1 MVKVKNVVAAAL
13 MFCASAAMASNFRV
27 ADQLYLLAGAH
38 AGGISGTFLSDVYI
52 SNLSSDP
59 VGVTLIFSA
68 STAGTQQTFGNS
80 GSSGGTPWFVL
91 QPNERR
97 EIVDFFAAP
106 QAQGG
111 LGFTSPQFGQVI
123 FNACKQGGNCDVT
136 TCPGSAPGTP
146 ALTCPDFRNI
156 SVESRIYSIPPGTV
170 LANNPPTTGQLFSGL
185 PWYTF
190 VSSDAASA
198 GLDKIFI
205 TGLRNTT
212 LYRSNLGFVNASQ
225 FSTTTLVVKLFNGAT
240 NAQIGSNATVTLAP
254 LGHTQLNINNN
265 ALFPSFTGSTATNAY
280 VTVEQTNTQ
289 PTTDAAANGCS
300 NGCPAFFAYGSVLD
314 NQSGDAT
321 TLEPQYMKALT
332 DAAINCIYN
341 LSCKGSFNPRRAV
354 KH

>member
-13 MFCASAAMASNFRV
+13 MFCASAAMASNFRA
-27 ADQLYLLAGAH
+27 ADQVYILAGAH

-52 SNLSSDP
+52 SNLTPDA
-59 VGVTLIFSA
+59 VGVSIIY
-68 STAGTQQTFGNS
+68 STSSGGAQQTFGS
-80 GSSGGTPWFVL
+80 AATPWFVL
-91 QPNERR
+91 QPSERR
-97 EIVDFFAAP
+97 EIVDFFASP
-106 QAQGG
+106 QSQGG
-111 LGFTSPQFGQVI
+111 LGLASAGVGQLI
-123 FNACKQGGNCDVT
+123 FNGCKQGGNCDVK
-136 TCPGSAPGTP
+136 TCPGSTPTVP

-156 SVESRIYSIPPGTV
+156 SVESRIYSIPPGAV
-170 LANNPPTTGQLFSGL
+170 LANNQPTTGQLFAGL
-185 PWYTF
+185 PWYSF

-240 NAQIGSNATVTLAP
+240 NAQIGSNATVTLQA
-254 LGHTQLNINNN
+254 LGHTQLNINNA

-280 VTVEQTNTQ
+280 VTVEQTNTT
-289 PTTDAAANGCS
+289 PTTDAHDNGCD

-321 TLEPQYMKALT
+321 TLEPQYLKALT

-341 LSCKGSFNPRRAV
+341 LSCKGSFNPRRVA

>member
-13 MFCASAAMASNFRV
+13 MLCASAAMASNFRV
-27 ADQLYLLAGAH
+27 SDQVYLLAGAH

-52 SNLSSDP
+52 SNLSTDP
-59 VGVTLIFSA
+59 VGVSLIYS
-68 STAGTQQTFGNS
+68 SGTAGSQQTFG
-80 GSSGGTPWFVL
+80 SSGTPWFVL

-97 EIVDFFAAP
+97 EIVDFFGAP
-106 QAQGG
+106 QSQGG
-111 LGFTSPQFGQVI
+111 LGLTSAPVGQVI
-123 FNACKQGGNCDVT
+123 FNGCKQGGNCDLT
-136 TCPGSAPGTP
+136 TCPGGSSGA
-146 ALTCPDFRNI
+146 CPDFRNI
-156 SVESRIYSIPPGTV
+156 SIESRIYSIPPGAV
-170 LANNPPTTGQLFSGL
+170 LANNPPTNGQLFSGL
-185 PWYTF
+185 PWYSF

-198 GLDKIFI
+198 GLDKAFI

-225 FSTTTLVVKLFNGAT
+225 FSTTTLVIKLFNGAT

-254 LGHTQLNINNN
+254 LGHTQLNINNA
-265 ALFPSFTGSTATNAY
+265 ALFPSFTGSTATNAF
-280 VTVEQTNTQ
+280 VTVEQTNTI
-289 PTTDAAANGCS
+289 PTSDAGLNGCG

-321 TLEPQYMKALT
+321 TLEPQYLKPLT

-341 LSCKGSFNPRRAV
+341 LVCKGSFNPHRAV

>member
-27 ADQLYLLAGAH
+27 ADQVYLLAGAH

-52 SNLSSDP
+52 SNLSTDA
-59 VGVTLIFSA
+59 VGVSMIY
-68 STAGTQQTFGNS
+68 STSTGGTQQTFG
-80 GSSGGTPWFVL
+80 SSTSPWFVL

-106 QAQGG
+106 QVQGG
-111 LGFTSPQFGQVI
+111 LGLTSAPTGQVI
-123 FNACKQGGNCDVT
+123 FNACKQGGNCDLT
-136 TCPGSAPGTP
+136 TCPNGQSSGV
-146 ALTCPDFRNI
+146 CPDFRNI

-170 LANNPPTTGQLFSGL
+170 LSGNPPTKGQLFSGYA
-185 PWYTF
+185 WYSF

-205 TGLRNTT
+205 TGLRNTGGT
-212 LYRSNLGFVNASQ
+212 FYRSNLGFVNASQ
-225 FSTTTLVVKLFNGAT
+225 FSTTTLVIKLFNGAT
-240 NAQIGSNATVTLAP
+240 NAQIGSNATVTLSP
-254 LGHTQLNINNN
+254 LGHTQLNIDS
-265 ALFPSFTGSTATNAY
+265 AQLFPSFSGSTATNAY

-289 PTTDAAANGCS
+289 ATGDAALNGCP

-321 TLEPQYMKALT
+321 TLEPQYLKPLT

-341 LSCKGSFNPRRAV
+341 LVCKGSFNPRRAV